1 MRNALFFIF
10 VIILGLAAFAGGIFV
25 TFIKGNGFQE
35 TTAVIERIEEV
46 YTGTGTDSS
55 DIDHEVYVNY
65 TVDGKEYSGKS
76 DYYAP
81 GYKEGKTIKIY
92 YNPENPAEIT
102 GNSRG
107 MGIYMI
113 IIGAALAVGGVAVFV
128 TDRTK
133 KGRTAKKAAPSAAE

>member
-1 MRNALFFIF
+1 MRNFLFFIF
-10 VIILGLAAFAGGIFV
+10 VILLGVAAFVGGIFI
-25 TFIKGNGFQE
+25 TFIRGNGFTE
-35 TTAVIERIEEV
+35 TTAVIDRIEEV
-46 YTGTGTDSS
+46 YDGASTSNTSY
-55 DIDHEVYVNY
+55 EVYVHY